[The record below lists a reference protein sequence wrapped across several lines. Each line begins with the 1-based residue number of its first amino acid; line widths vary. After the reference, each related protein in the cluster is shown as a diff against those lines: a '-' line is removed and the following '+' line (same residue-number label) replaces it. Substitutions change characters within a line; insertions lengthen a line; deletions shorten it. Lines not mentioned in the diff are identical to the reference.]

1 MPSTYLFDY
10 SAVVLA
16 AIIGFLV
23 VGLLLALANLLAPR
37 RSEPLKGVTYECGM
51 LPMGGGW
58 AQFHIRYYLI
68 AILFM
73 IFDVEAVFLFPWAV
87 ILEGVGMP
95 AFIEMVIFLV
105 ILLFG
110 LAYAWKKG
118 ILEWEH

>member
-23 VGLLLALANLLAPR
+23 VGLLLALAHLLAPR
-37 RSEPLKGVTYECGM
+37 RSEYLKDVTYECGM
-51 LPMGGGW
+51 LPMGRGW
-58 AQFHIRYYLI
+58 AQYHIRYYLF

-87 ILEGVGMP
+87 ILEDVGMP